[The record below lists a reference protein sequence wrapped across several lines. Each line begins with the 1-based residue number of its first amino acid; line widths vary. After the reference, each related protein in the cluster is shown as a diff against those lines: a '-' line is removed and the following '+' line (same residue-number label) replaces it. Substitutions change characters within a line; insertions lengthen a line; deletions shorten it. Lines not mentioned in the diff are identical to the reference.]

1 VTTRKQQLGFVKV
14 RRGPEE
20 PETTDA
26 EPVEPPGTP
35 V

>member
-20 PETTDA
+20 PETNA